1 MCSYRVSLR
10 IEEPLRCL
18 NVHVEAI
25 KKFHVNLSPV
35 LLCFPVV
42 TNFFNTL
49 YLLSFTSSK
58 QIHKLEDVSPLIVS
72 SSSFLQVRKPR
83 SIFSRNISTPRM
95 HKSFER
101 KICYVSKT
109 NSNRTHVCTNFL
121 HGVVCSCSMRHSVY
135 YLDKLRT

>member
-1 MCSYRVSLR
+1 MFSLYVF
-10 IEEPLRCL
+10 IQGVPHI
-18 NVHVEAI
+18 HVEVI

-58 QIHKLEDVSPLIVS
+58 QLHKLEDVSPLTVS
-72 SSSFLQVRKPR
+72 CSSFLQVRKPL
-83 SIFSRNISTPRM
+83 SIFSQNISTPRM
-95 HKSFER
+95 DKSFER

-109 NSNRTHVCTNFL
+109 NLNR
-121 HGVVCSCSMRHSVY
+121 
-135 YLDKLRT
+135 RTFVRTFFMGLFAVARCDTLYII